1 MTDDIK
7 LPELPRGFIVQMT
20 PDPDS
25 TPAEWFC
32 ESDMTDYARAAV
44 LADRERLKAEISEL
58 EAERDSY
65 KAEAELNMHR
75 VITCGVAARNP
86 DPELTRRGE
95 YADKWNTDQAES
107 VRKLRE
113 ERDALMASVVV
124 ALEAV
129 QDVLQDAYQSAY
141 LVCCGQ
147 AGTECCGSPDPE
159 WEPWAEQIMEKLGP
173 IQNALSDAA
182 AQHPV
187 HAEREKDDG

>member
-7 LPELPRGFIVQMT
+7 LPELPAGFKKHNLAGHDEAVFTDVQMN
-20 PDPDS
+20 
-25 TPAEWFC
+25 E
-32 ESDMTDYARAAV
+32 YARSAV

-124 ALEAV
+124 VALEAV

-147 AGTECCGSPDPE
+147 TGTECCGSPDPE

-182 AQHPV
+182 RA
-187 HAEREKDDG
+187 AGGEK